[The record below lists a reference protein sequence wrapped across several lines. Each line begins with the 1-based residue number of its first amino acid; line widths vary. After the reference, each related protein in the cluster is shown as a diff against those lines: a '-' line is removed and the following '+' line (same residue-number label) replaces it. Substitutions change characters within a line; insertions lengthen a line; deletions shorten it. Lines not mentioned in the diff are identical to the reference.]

1 MLLSDV
7 PYSSLKEG
15 MKVRSLLTRHE
26 GYIEHLIPREKA
38 KRAED
43 AEIIIR
49 WEDGEQSWFWHFQ
62 YFRIEI
68 LEDL

>member
-7 PYSSLKEG
+7 PFTSLEEG

-49 WEDGEQSWFWHFQ
+49 WEDGGQSWHWHFQ
-62 YFRIEI
+62 YFRVLLLSE
-68 LEDL
+68 